1 MTRDTRVPMMLA
13 LSWLVMLGCGAPP
26 ATTAEPEADEEE
38 AGAHAEVELSP
49 AAVQAAGIV
58 VGQVQRA
65 QLTGATVI
73 PAEIQLDATRTAHV
87 APLVSGRLADVR
99 ASLGTPVHRGDILA
113 LMTSADASDL
123 AAASAEARARLSVA
137 QAATERLSTLGETGV
152 TSQRALLEAQA
163 ERDRA
168 QAEVSGLSRRGS
180 VFGARGGQTI
190 ALVAPLDGIV
200 VAAHAVVGET
210 VDTSEVIFTVA
221 DTHHVWAIG
230 RAPERVIADLRNGQA
245 ATLRL
250 QAYPR
255 DSFPGTISLLSPMLD
270 ESTRT
275 LDVRVELDDTSG
287 RLRAGLFGSLALGTS
302 DDAVLTVPDGALAR
316 IEGSDVVFVP
326 GDAAGHFRAVPVV
339 VGHRSM
345 GLCEIE
351 RGLADGDAVVTTG
364 AFTLKSELLV
374 AEMEED

>member
-1 MTRDTRVPMMLA
+1 MTRVM
-13 LSWLVMLGCGAPP
+13 WLMVTACSLVLGCGPAAAPAEVAP
-26 ATTAEPEADEEE
+26 AEDEES
-38 AGAHAEVELSP
+38 AHSSEVELSP
-49 AAVQAAGIV
+49 AAVEAAGIV
-58 VGQVQRA
+58 IGHVTRA

-73 PAEIQLDATRTAHV
+73 PAEIQLDGTRTAHV
-87 APLVSGRLADVR
+87 APLVAGRLADVR
-99 ASLGTPVHRGDILA
+99 FTLGMPVQRGDILA
-113 LMTSADASDL
+113 LMTSADVADL
-123 AAASAEARARLSVA
+123 AAASADARARLSVA
-137 QAATERLSTLGETGV
+137 QAATDRLSALGETGV

-163 ERDRA
+163 ERERA

-180 VFGARGGQTI
+180 VVGARGGQTI
-190 ALVAPLDGIV
+190 ALVSPLDGVV

-221 DTHHVWAIG
+221 DIHHVWAVG
-230 RAPERVIADLRNGQA
+230 RAPERVISELGEGQT

-250 QAYPR
+250 QAYPG

-275 LDVRVELDDTSG
+275 LDVRVELDDESG

-351 RGLADGDAVVTTG
+351 RGVAEGDAVVTSG
-364 AFTLKSELLV
+364 AFTLKSELLA